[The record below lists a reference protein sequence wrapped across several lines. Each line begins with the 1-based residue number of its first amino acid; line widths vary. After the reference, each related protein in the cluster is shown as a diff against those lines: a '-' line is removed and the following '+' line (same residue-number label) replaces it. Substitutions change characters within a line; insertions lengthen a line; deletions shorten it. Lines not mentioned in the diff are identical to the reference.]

1 MKKSNQTK
9 SDESVIDTSRAP
21 EEIAKDLEI
30 ERKLIFLIYHILYAV
45 NISLKYIF

>member
-21 EEIAKDLEI
+21 EEVAKDLEI
-30 ERKLIFLIYHILYAV
+30 ERKLIFF
-45 NISLKYIF
+45 KYIIY